1 MRSLVR
7 SGLCVCVAFTLLLAA
22 PALVAAASAQNP
34 NPGVL
39 PPQSKPFGASYGE
52 WGSRWWQW
60 VGRASAARNP
70 VTDTDGRYCGEA
82 QSGRVW
88 FRAGTFGGRAE
99 RSCTVRPGTP
109 LFIPIINAFQIND
122 PPPALQATF
131 EQNLVTARGFIDAPP
146 GPGSTLT
153 ASAEI
158 DGRALRQLNRY
169 YAESPSAFTLTLRE
183 GNALGAPAGVYTMG
197 AAVGIYLILAPLP
210 PGQHTIHFMGAGGG
224 ASVSVTYHLTV
235 SR

>member
-1 MRSLVR
+1 MKRLRVSAVF
-7 SGLCVCVAFTLLLAA
+7 VALM
-22 PALVAAASAQNP
+22 P
-34 NPGVL
+34 NPRTRG
-39 PPQSKPFGASYGE
+39 
-52 WGSRWWQW
+52 
-60 VGRASAARNP
+60 
-70 VTDTDGRYCGEA
+70 
-82 QSGRVW
+82 
-88 FRAGTFGGRAE
+88 GTSWIRCLRLCTA
-99 RSCTVRPGTP
+99 SCTVRPGTS
-109 LFIPIINAFQIND
+109 LFIPIINAFQIKD

-131 EQNLVTARGFIDAPP
+131 EQNLVTARGFIDAPA

-158 DGRALRQLNRY
+158 DGRALRHLNRY